1 MEILFFDSLP
11 STQTWL
17 ANQIRQNK
25 LQAPCAVC
33 AKHQTQGIGSRGN
46 HWDNVRESLMFSF
59 ALSKE
64 SLPHDLPLHSSALYF
79 GWLFKDML
87 VQAGSRIWLKYPND
101 LYLGAQKAGGVIVQV
116 VQNHLIC
123 GIGLNLDSA
132 DERYAALEP
141 NIPRAGLLQ
150 KYLAKDF
157 AQISWKQ
164 IFSNYELE
172 FSNNKGFSFHHKD
185 IVIPL
190 SEATLLGDGTL
201 SYKGEIIFNARLTLN
216 NLGERQPYA

>member
-1 MEILFFDSLP
+1 MICILVRKRLGGD
-11 STQTWL
+11 
-17 ANQIRQNK
+17 
-25 LQAPCAVC
+25 CAGC
-33 AKHQTQGIGSRGN
+33 AKS
-46 HWDNVRESLMFSF
+46 S
-59 ALSKE
+59 
-64 SLPHDLPLHSSALYF
+64 DL
-79 GWLFKDML
+79 W
-87 VQAGSRIWLKYPND
+87 
-101 LYLGAQKAGGVIVQV
+101 
-116 VQNHLIC
+116 
-123 GIGLNLDSA
+123 IGLNLDSA

-141 NIPRAGLLQ
+141 HVPRAGLLQ

-185 IVIPL
+185 VVIPL
-190 SEATLLGDGTL
+190 SEAILLRDGTL